1 MVLQKYGGN
10 YDLETCF
17 CSGND
22 LTLRY
27 LTWLCSTIIVA
38 FSRRGPC
45 TSSDDTSHK
54 YGRLFHILK
63 SRLGGIQGRCTVA
76 LTEMGSDCEGYHPI
90 NSLGNQSRI
99 YDRLLKTC
107 SIYILHLHVE
117 ITRVLLLTIIFRLTS
132 VYSICFSNP
141 ISSVPSLASNCR
153 TRCDC
158 VDVQLDPVCSNDG
171 WTKYFSACHAGCTQ
185 LSLQN
190 DSIVSDILES
200 SVGK

>member
-117 ITRVLLLTIIFRLTS
+117 ITRVLLLTIYYFVWHLFIRFVSATLSRLCRPWLPIVEPDATVWTS
-132 VYSICFSNP
+132 SSIQSALTTDG
-141 ISSVPSLASNCR
+141 PSTS
-153 TRCDC
+153 
-158 VDVQLDPVCSNDG
+158 QPV
-171 WTKYFSACHAGCTQ
+171 TQ
-185 LSLQN
+185 AALSFLCKT
-190 DSIVSDILES
+190 IA
-200 SVGK
+200 